1 MSHEKYLLIC
11 IYCLFIIAGN
21 AQESPQDSL
30 LRQQQTEK
38 ELKKQ
43 KKAARNF
50 HYNILGGPSYT
61 PDFGLL
67 IGGSALMTF
76 RMNPKDTT
84 MRRSVIPASVA
95 FMFNGGLNLVVKPQ
109 LFFKNDRFRIFGQLH
124 SRIPRKTSMGWDTIP
139 TRTMYE
145 AIRPASIA
153 TAAYRLTRGS
163 FSVWEKVTSLQVHR
177 LTLPMTTLWIRPS
190 TWWNSPTTNVQGGTA
205 DGYKDFSS
213 GVGFL
218 LTYDTRD
225 VPANPYKGLYFDLR
239 GLIYQKFLGS
249 YSNFSHLELDYRQY
263 KSVGKRKVVAWT
275 VQSKHSFG
283 HNLPL
288 NKYVLSGTPFDLR
301 GYYMGQYRDKSSHVA
316 LAEYRQ
322 MFNTD
327 QSNWIKRVINRLGF
341 VAWGGCGFMG
351 PTPGKIE
358 GVLPNAGLG
367 LSHRST
373 APHECPPG
381 FRTRFHQQAESVLFQ
396 HDRSFLKNTLG
407 IYFLSPKRISKSF
420 YI

>member
-1 MSHEKYLLIC
+1 MKKYLLIC
-11 IYCLFIIAGN
+11 IYCLFIVAGY
-21 AQESPQDSL
+21 AQESLQDSL
-30 LRQQQTEK
+30 PHHQLTEK

-109 LFFKNDRFRIFGQLH
+109 LFFKNDRFRIFGQFTFKNTQENFYGVGYNTNKNYVR
-124 SRIPRKTSMGWDTIP
+124 SDTTSQYRYSGIQINPWFLFRLGESNFFAGPQIDITYDHIMD
-139 TRTMYE
+139 
-145 AIRPASIA
+145 PAKYLVEQPDYKRA
-153 TAAYRLTRGS
+153 
-163 FSVWEKVTSLQVHR
+163 
-177 LTLPMTTLWIRPS
+177 
-190 TWWNSPTTNVQGGTA
+190 GGTA

-225 VPANPYKGLYFDLR
+225 IPANPYKGLYFDLR

-327 QSNWIKRVINRLGF
+327 QSNWIKKVINRLGF

-367 LSHRST
+367 LRIEVQPRMNVRLDLGRDFT
-373 APHECPPG
+373 NK
-381 FRTRFHQQAESVLFQ
+381 QNLF
-396 HDRSFLKNTLG
+396 
-407 IYFLSPKRISKSF
+407 YFNMTEAF
-420 YI
+420 

>member
-1 MSHEKYLLIC
+1 
-11 IYCLFIIAGN
+11 
-21 AQESPQDSL
+21 
-30 LRQQQTEK
+30 
-38 ELKKQ
+38 
-43 KKAARNF
+43 
-50 HYNILGGPSYT
+50 
-61 PDFGLL
+61 
-67 IGGSALMTF
+67 MTF

-84 MRRSVIPASVA
+84 MHRSVIPASVA

-109 LFFKNDRFRIFGQLH
+109 LFFKNDRFRIFGQFTFKNTQENFYGVGYNTNKNYVR
-124 SRIPRKTSMGWDTIP
+124 SDTTSQYRYSGIQINPWFLFRLGESNFFAGPQIDITYDHIMD
-139 TRTMYE
+139 
-145 AIRPASIA
+145 PAKYLVEQPDYKRA
-153 TAAYRLTRGS
+153 
-163 FSVWEKVTSLQVHR
+163 
-177 LTLPMTTLWIRPS
+177 
-190 TWWNSPTTNVQGGTA
+190 GGTA

-341 VAWGGCGFMG
+341 VAGEDADLWDLRLE
-351 PTPGKIE
+351 K
-358 GVLPNAGLG
+358 
-367 LSHRST
+367 
-373 APHECPPG
+373 
-381 FRTRFHQQAESVLFQ
+381 
-396 HDRSFLKNTLG
+396 
-407 IYFLSPKRISKSF
+407 
-420 YI
+420 

>member
-1 MSHEKYLLIC
+1 MKKYLLIC

-109 LFFKNDRFRIFGQLH
+109 LFFKNDRFRIFGQFTFKNTQENFYGVGYDTNKNYVR
-124 SRIPRKTSMGWDTIP
+124 SDTTSQYRYSGIQINPWFLFRLGESNFFAGPQIDITYDHIMD
-139 TRTMYE
+139 
-145 AIRPASIA
+145 PAKYLVEQPDYKRA
-153 TAAYRLTRGS
+153 
-163 FSVWEKVTSLQVHR
+163 
-177 LTLPMTTLWIRPS
+177 
-190 TWWNSPTTNVQGGTA
+190 GGTA

-301 GYYMGQYRDKSSHVA
+301 GYYMGQYRDKSRTWHWPNIARCS
-316 LAEYRQ
+316 
-322 MFNTD
+322 
-327 QSNWIKRVINRLGF
+327 I
-341 VAWGGCGFMG
+341 
-351 PTPGKIE
+351 PTR
-358 GVLPNAGLG
+358 ATGLK
-367 LSHRST
+367 
-373 APHECPPG
+373 E
-381 FRTRFHQQAESVLFQ
+381 
-396 HDRSFLKNTLG
+396 
-407 IYFLSPKRISKSF
+407 
-420 YI
+420 